1 MMLQNKYGITI
12 KSQSYE
18 KLKTYGG
25 QGFNYENNLEQTTII
40 VLELLK
46 PFLNCYNWVVWQS

>member
-1 MMLQNKYGITI
+1 MSTKRLECITRFFNFANKMMLQNKYGITI

-25 QGFNYENNLEQTTII
+25 QGFN
-40 VLELLK
+40 
-46 PFLNCYNWVVWQS
+46 